1 MNDLKNTNYIN
12 NQLKTWRESNHLKN
26 YRNIFSNIKEKE

>member
-12 NQLKTWRESNHLKN
+12 NQLKTWRESSYLKK

>member
-12 NQLKTWRESNHLKN
+12 NQLKTLRESSHLKK
-26 YRNIFSNIKEKE
+26 YRNNEKD